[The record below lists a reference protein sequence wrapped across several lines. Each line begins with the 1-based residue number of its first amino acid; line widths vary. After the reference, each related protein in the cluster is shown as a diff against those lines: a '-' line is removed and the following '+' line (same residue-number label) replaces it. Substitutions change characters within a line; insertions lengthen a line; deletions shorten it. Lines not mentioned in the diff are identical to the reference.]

1 MYIYNI
7 YIYICIYIYMYI
19 YTYICVCVYIY
30 VGIYIYRW
38 RFPEIGVSAT
48 DPCQVRHYDFMF
60 DHWPLSAMLGSGGA
74 PFL

>member
-1 MYIYNI
+1 M
-7 YIYICIYIYMYI
+7 
-19 YTYICVCVYIY
+19 
-30 VGIYIYRW
+30 VGVWKIPPQKNDD
-38 RFPEIGVSAT
+38 FGVPAT